1 MVVRFKTPTISNES
15 VTEIYGDIVKDF
27 GEKLKGKTITRIAQ
41 DDYDDGIATFVVFY
55 SDGTNVTVK
64 REWIP
69 EVKHSPLGDAQ
80 AMVEDD
86 CYDTELL
93 VRLEPTPGWV
103 WDRILRNSKPVE
115 Q

>member
-1 MVVRFKTPTISNES
+1 MVVRFKKPTVSNENLN
-15 VTEIYGDIVKDF
+15 EIYSDIAKDF
-27 GEKLKGKTITRIAQ
+27 REQLSGKKIIRVAQ
-41 DDYDDGIATFVVFY
+41 DDYDDGVATFVVFY

-86 CYDTELL
+86 CYNTELL
-93 VRLEPTPGWV
+93 VRLEPTPSWV

>member
-1 MVVRFKTPTISNES
+1 MVVRFKKPTVSNENLN
-15 VTEIYGDIVKDF
+15 EIYSDIAKDF
-27 GEKLKGKTITRIAQ
+27 REQLSGKKIIRVAQ

-80 AMVEDD
+80 TKVEDD

-93 VRLEPTPGWV
+93 VRLEPTPDKV
-103 WDRILRNSKPVE
+103 WGFILRNSKPVE